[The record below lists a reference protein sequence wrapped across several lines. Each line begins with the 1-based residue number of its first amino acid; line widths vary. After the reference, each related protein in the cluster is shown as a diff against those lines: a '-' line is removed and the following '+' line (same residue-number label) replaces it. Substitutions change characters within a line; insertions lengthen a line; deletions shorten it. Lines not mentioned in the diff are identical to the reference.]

1 MTECIEFLAHHTFY
15 SNSHSAITI
24 INLLLPPDL
33 ACYTSSNGG
42 ITTIVGC
49 VSTNYP
55 LSSVACTVDGNGVHT
70 SIPCAY
76 IDIITKLAYYKLR
89 HTLLLN
95 NVFLHI
101 RRIYI
106 IVSVRTFLS

>member
-1 MTECIEFLAHHTFY
+1 MTEFIEFLAHHTFY

-76 IDIITKLAYYKLR
+76 IDIITKLAYYKLVVI
-89 HTLLLN
+89 HCCLIMC
-95 NVFLHI
+95 F
-101 RRIYI
+101 YI
-106 IVSVRTFLS
+106 LEEYIVSVRTFLS